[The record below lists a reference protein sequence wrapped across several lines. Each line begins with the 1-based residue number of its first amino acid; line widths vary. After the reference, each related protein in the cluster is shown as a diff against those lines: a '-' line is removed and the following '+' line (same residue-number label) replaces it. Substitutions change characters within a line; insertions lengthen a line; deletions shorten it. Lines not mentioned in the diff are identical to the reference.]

1 MAWGQ
6 EEFTRLGNLLTAMQD
21 AGGRPDP
28 ESSEYKEV
36 EKLLKQM
43 YVASAGSVV
52 ATISVDAI
60 IQDLEKRRK
69 LIEGRGEVYQTE
81 LETKS
86 QLLATGRRSERLIR
100 EKIKLLIASG
110 DTSSS
115 ELETLQEELK
125 TLNKTNKLNA
135 SYIKGEEKGAA
146 VAEEILKMTFGIS
159 QNSVNIVGFIEGFGK
174 NLKKSLTLTNLTA
187 TMLIKVFESFL
198 QIDGTTSALFKK
210 VGVDKDRYVDDIID
224 TGADLALAFGVNS
237 KEVAGEIYAELITA
251 RRSIGMITDGELKR
265 MATTAGKLSR
275 MNVSVTA
282 YSDLATF
289 MSLNL
294 DQDLDKQEHTLGMFY
309 KLAKETKSSPEQV
322 FREVASSLPVYS
334 RYLNDFPR
342 VFAGI
347 HLAAKRTNVDI
358 NDLMTLTESLD
369 TTDQALKQAQKFNA
383 LLGGNFLNPIALLAA
398 DPGQKVKLISEAYR
412 KAQESLGDIHPRVV
426 RSLYQ
431 NFGLDA
437 QRFKNIVNASFESFD
452 DELNQVTTGDIDLQ
466 TQVAKDIEDSKSAGE
481 TMQNAL
487 NHISQTLMKGLLK
500 GVVKVAD
507 YVMFLVQSLGG
518 GVGSFVRRLLG
529 LDKTQAQIQQEA
541 VEENK
546 KQVLASM
553 PELDSSLQ
561 KSVSSMSPEVARMA
575 LGIPSSGPVSPA
587 LDQYV
592 NTITNPSPIMQR
604 IAIDDMKMQAEGRGD
619 VDIFDIDDSPVV
631 MNVGPS
637 RPIAQVPTI
646 NAKYETSS
654 QDDVL
659 LSRLGKLR
667 DKIHE
672 YRQKSTKI
680 NLNVGLNSIAEA
692 TV

>member
-1 MAWGQ
+1 
-6 EEFTRLGNLLTAMQD
+6 MQD